1 MLTFKLAIRNLFR
14 NTRRT
19 ILTAILIS
27 FSLMALIMADGL
39 MLGMKDLLVSSL
51 TKNLVGEAQLHRKG
65 FRDNFDVDLYFT
77 GTDDLVADLR
87 GRPEVTEVASR
98 VLSGGMVSSS
108 YNVATGMVFGIDA
121 EAEARIG
128 NIKKAII
135 EGQYLTGERGE
146 IMLGRPMAELLEV
159 SLGDRIVITLSEA
172 DGGDLSQAL
181 FRVSGIYYFGLREID
196 HNTVF
201 INADQARQAVGI
213 SADASHELVMVFED
227 LSVSREKTSTVFDD
241 FNNEQL
247 ELKSWME
254 LNEDIATMLEL
265 SGLSTLV
272 IGSILFLLASLGVI
286 NSMFMSIYERLYEFG
301 VARAIGT
308 TPWQLAQLIL
318 CEALLLGIGSCLFG
332 GVIGYGLIS
341 YTTLHGL
348 PLGEFEMSG
357 IALSGNIATQMQ
369 LSQFTELPFY
379 IILLTLVAALYPA
392 RFASKIVPTEAL
404 SRSL

>member
-227 LSVSREKTSTVFDD
+227 SSVSREKTSTVFDD

-265 SGLSTLV
+265 SGLSTLI